1 MPPARVKRVRGGRF
15 ALRITGA
22 ERDVL
27 RSLPGQLRQMLTRQ
41 DSATDPDLRRLFPPA
56 YPDDPHKSAEYDGMV
71 RDDLMAER
79 IAAIEVMERTI
90 DSDSLSEDELLA
102 WLSAINDLRLV
113 LGTRLDIP
121 EDLSELDVLPE
132 DPRAEGLALYA
143 YLSVL
148 EEDAVAALSRS

>member
-1 MPPARVKRVRGGRF
+1 
-15 ALRITGA
+15 
-22 ERDVL
+22 
-27 RSLPGQLRQMLTRQ
+27 MLTGQ

-56 YPDDPHKSAEYDGMV
+56 YPDDPQKSAEYDGMV

-113 LGTRLDIP
+113 LGTRLDVP
-121 EDLSELDVLPE
+121 EDLSELDVHPD
-132 DPRAEGLALYA
+132 DPRAENLALYA
-143 YLSVL
+143 YLSIL
-148 EEDAVAALSRS
+148 EEDAVAALS

>member
-56 YPDDPHKSAEYDGMV
+56 YPDDPQKSAEYDGMV

-113 LGTRLDIP
+113 LGTRLDVP
-121 EDLSELDVLPE
+121 EDLSELDVHPD
-132 DPRAEGLALYA
+132 DPRAETLALYA
-143 YLSVL
+143 YLSML
-148 EEDAVAALSRS
+148 EEDAVAALS